1 MLILGVD
8 PGIKG
13 AIALYDGT
21 DINVIDMPSIKAK
34 SRGNEIVWSQLAD
47 DFIKSEFYMADHA
60 YIEQVGAMPGQGVV
74 SMFKFGYAAGG
85 IRGIIAAN
93 QIPVTLVTPPVW
105 KKFQGLIGF
114 TKKAKSAAS
123 RARASDLF
131 PSQCDLF
138 KRVKDDGRAEAA
150 LIAHYGYYKLLGDKQ

>member
-1 MLILGVD
+1 MLIIGVD
-8 PGIKG
+8 PGNTG
-13 AIALYDGT
+13 AMALYDGASVT
-21 DINVIDMPSIKAK
+21 VIDMPIVKAK
-34 SRGNEIVWSQLAD
+34 SRGNEIVWAQLAA
-47 DFIKSEFYMADHA
+47 DFANAEFYMAQHA
-60 YIEQVGAMPGQGVV
+60 FIEKVGSMPGQGVS

-85 IRGIIAAN
+85 VRGIIAAN
-93 QIPVTLVTPPVW
+93 QIAVTLVTPPVW

-150 LIAHYGYYKLLGDKQ
+150 LIAHYGYHKLLGDKQ

>member
-1 MLILGVD
+1 MFILGID
-8 PGIKG
+8 PGNSG
-13 AIALYDGT
+13 AIASYDGK
-21 DINVIDMPSIKAK
+21 DVVIIDMPIIKAK
-34 SRGNEIVWSQLAD
+34 SRGNEIVWSQLAN
-47 DFIKSEFYMADHA
+47 DFIKAEFYMADHA
-60 YIEQVGAMPGQGVV
+60 FIEKVGAMPGQGVA

-85 IRGIIAAN
+85 VRGIIAAN
-93 QIPVTLVTPPVW
+93 WIAVTLVTPPVW

-131 PSQCDLF
+131 PGKCDLF

-150 LIAHYGYYKLLGDKQ
+150 LIAHYGYHKLLGDKQ

>member
-1 MLILGVD
+1 MRILGVD
-8 PGIKG
+8 PGNSG
-13 AIALYDGT
+13 AMALYDGKGVE
-21 DINVIDMPSIKAK
+21 IIDMPAIKAK
-34 SRGNEIVWSQLAD
+34 SRGKEIVWAQLAA
-47 DFIKSEFYMADHA
+47 DFAALEFYMADHA
-60 YIEQVGAMPGQGVV
+60 FIEKVGSMPGQGVS

-85 IRGIIAAN
+85 VRGIIAAS

-131 PSQCDLF
+131 PGQCDLF

-150 LIAHYGYYKLLGDKQ
+150 LIAHYGYHKLLGDKQ